1 MELHHHIISFTARM
15 PCMEFWDMVKG
26 QVSSKKQECLE
37 FTSKFAKL
45 IQLFPMVS

>member
-1 MELHHHIISFTARM
+1 M

-26 QVSSKKQECLE
+26 QVSSKKQKFLE

-45 IQLFPMVS
+45 ILLFPMVN